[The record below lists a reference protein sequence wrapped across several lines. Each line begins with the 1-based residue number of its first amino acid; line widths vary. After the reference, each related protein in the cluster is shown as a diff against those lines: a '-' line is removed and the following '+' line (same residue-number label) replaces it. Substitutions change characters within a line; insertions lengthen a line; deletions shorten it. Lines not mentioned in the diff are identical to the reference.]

1 MAQNI
6 TFDSDLIRRYNVQG
20 PRYTSYPTAL
30 QFGEFESG
38 ALQRAIESSPLKDRD
53 LSLYVHLPF
62 CATLCY
68 YCACNKIITRKRE
81 PAIEYLELLDKELDL
96 VAPLFEIRHISQ
108 LHWGG
113 GTPTFLEDSQI
124 ASLMDSIRSRFPFR
138 NDAQGEFSIEVDP
151 RTVDADRVAHLRSVG
166 FNRLSLGIQDFEPVV
181 QKAVNRVQS
190 FDDTKE
196 VMDAAR
202 LCGFRSISVDLI
214 YGLPFQTY
222 DSFSTTL
229 KQIVELKPDRISIY
243 NYAHLP
249 DRFPP
254 QKRIL
259 TTDLPEPPE
268 KLKIL
273 KLCIEFLTDQGYIYI
288 GMDHFALP
296 DDELAIAQR
305 DGTLQRNF
313 QGYSTFADC
322 DLLALGVTGISHIGN
337 TYSQNTK
344 EMDEYRDHLLGD
356 QLPVIKGAFID
367 DDDQIRKQIIKELIC
382 NFSLNFQ
389 KIDAQFNI
397 KFSEYFANEMQ
408 LLEPMESDGLINSD
422 NEGIT
427 VTPSGRLLIRN
438 ICMVFDRYMSRTS
451 LEKRFSN
458 AI

>member
-1 MAQNI
+1 MGQDI
-6 TFDSDLIRRYNVQG
+6 IFDSDLIQRYNVQG

-30 QFGEFESG
+30 QFGEFEPG
-38 ALQRAIESSPLKDRD
+38 ELKQAIENSPLKDRD

-81 PAIEYLELLDKELDL
+81 PAIEYLELLDRELEL
-96 VAPLFEIRHISQ
+96 LAPLFENRHISQ

-113 GTPTFLEDSQI
+113 GTPTFLEDGQI
-124 ASLMDSIRSRFPFR
+124 ASLMDSIRSHFPFR
-138 NDAQGEFSIEVDP
+138 NDTQGEFSIEVDP

-190 FDDTKE
+190 YDDTRDVLE
-196 VMDAAR
+196 AAR

-214 YGLPFQTY
+214 YGLPFQTFE
-222 DSFSTTL
+222 SFSRTL

-305 DGTLQRNF
+305 EGTLQRNF

-337 TYSQNTK
+337 TYSQNTR
-344 EMDEYRDHLLGD
+344 EMDEYREHLLGD
-356 QLPVIKGAFID
+356 QLPVVKGAFID
-367 DDDQIRKQIIKELIC
+367 DDDKIRKQIIKELIC

-389 KIDAQFNI
+389 KVDEQFNI
-397 KFSEYFANEMQ
+397 KFSEYFADEIR
-408 LLEPMESDGLINSD
+408 LLEPMESDGLI
-422 NEGIT
+422 IT
-427 VTPSGRLLIRN
+427 DDEDIIVTSAGRLLIRN
-438 ICMVFDRYMSRTS
+438 ICMVFEIGRASCR
-451 LEKRFSN
+451 ERV
-458 AI
+458 